1 MVLGALIDLGLDI
14 DYLKKELDKLDVSG
28 YEIQVKK
35 VGKNSISG
43 TKVDIVSGEK
53 QAHRCLDDINEIIDK
68 SALDS
73 DVKESCKN
81 IFLKLGKAESKV
93 HGIDIQKVH
102 FHEVGA
108 LDTIL
113 DIVGIAVGLKKLDI
127 KKVFSSRLHIG
138 SGFVKCAHGT
148 IPVPAPATAE
158 LIKGI
163 PVYSTGV
170 LGELV
175 TPTGAAVITYLT
187 TDFGKMPHMRV
198 DKVGYGAGKAELE
211 HPNLLRIFLGELVS
225 DYDTDTVNVIETN
238 IDDMNP
244 EYYEHLIEKLL
255 AKGALDAFLA
265 NIQMKNSRPAIK
277 VSVICTPENTDKLAE
292 IIFNET
298 TTFGVRIF
306 EAKRKKLF
314 TEKKEVQTKYGTVS
328 VKSGSTNSGI
338 KTMSPEYRD
347 CKKIADENNIPLK
360 EIYELAKAAAKSSD
374 NKQSLV

>member
-1 MVLGALIDLGLDI
+1 MVLGALVDLGLDI
-14 DYLKKELDKLDVSG
+14 DCLKKELDKLSISG

-35 VGKNSISG
+35 VGKNSIFG

-53 QAHRCLDDINEIIDK
+53 QAHRCLNDINEIIDK
-68 SALDS
+68 STLDS

-81 IFLKLGKAESKV
+81 IFLKLGKAEGKV

-113 DIVGIAVGLKKLDI
+113 DIVGVVVGLKKLGI
-127 KKVFSSRLHIG
+127 KKVFSSRLHTG

-175 TPTGAAVITYLT
+175 TPTGAAVITSLT
-187 TDFGKMPHMRV
+187 NDFSGMPHMRV

-211 HPNLLRIFLGELVS
+211 HPNLLRIFFGELVC

-244 EYYEHLIEKLL
+244 EYYGHLIEKLL
-255 AKGALDAFLA
+255 AKGALDAFLSS
-265 NIQMKNSRPAIK
+265 IQMKNGRPAIK
-277 VSVICTPENTDKLAE
+277 VSVISEPENTDE
-292 IIFNET
+292 FVDIIFNET
-298 TTFGVRIF
+298 TTFGVWIS
-306 EAKRKKLF
+306 EAERKKLF
-314 TEKKEVQTKYGTVS
+314 AEKKEVRTKYGVVS
-328 VKSGSTNSGI
+328 VKVGSAGGEI
-338 KTMSPEYRD
+338 KTISPEYRD
-347 CKKIADENNIPLK
+347 CKKIADENKVPLK
-360 EIYELAKAAAKSSD
+360 EIYELARAAVKGFG
-374 NKQSLV
+374 N

>member
-1 MVLGALIDLGLDI
+1 MVLGALIDLGLDR
-14 DYLKKELDKLDVSG
+14 DYLKKELDKLDISG

-43 TKVDIVSGEK
+43 TKVDIIAKEK
-53 QAHRCLDDINEIIDK
+53 QAHRCLNDINKIIDK

-81 IFLKLGKAESKV
+81 IFLKLGRAESKV

-113 DIVGIAVGLKKLDI
+113 DIAGIVIGLKKLNI

-170 LGELV
+170 SGELV
-175 TPTGAAVITYLT
+175 TPTGAAVITHLT

-198 DKVGYGAGKAELE
+198 DKVGYGAGKSEME
-211 HPNLLRIFLGELVS
+211 HPNLLRIFMGELVS
-225 DYDTDTVNVIETN
+225 EYDTDTVNVIETN

-244 EYYEHLIEKLL
+244 EYYSHLIEKLL
-255 AKGALDAFLA
+255 AQGALDAFIA

-277 VSVICTPENTDKLAE
+277 VSVISTPENTDKLAE

-306 EAKRKKLF
+306 EAERKKLF
-314 TEKKEVQTKYGTVS
+314 AEKKQVKTKYGAVS
-328 VKSGSTNSGI
+328 VKMGSTNRGI
-338 KTMSPEYRD
+338 KTISPEYRD
-347 CKKIADENNIPLK
+347 CKKLADENNVPLK
-360 EIYELAKAAAKSSD
+360 EIYDLAKSAAKSSE
-374 NKQSLV
+374 N